1 MLKMIVGK
9 YLQKGRRLFAA
20 FMELEEA
27 YERVNRKGL
36 WDVFRDPLH
45 PLLHHNEINLCI
57 LCSNVPTIM
66 FLFNTYMKIVIFQDS
81 PFFQQ
86 YELDLRENILGD
98 GSFSVCRECIQ
109 KSTGQHFAV
118 KIVSRKLDCQ
128 QEINLLRACQGHSN
142 IVNLHEVFYDE
153 VRSHT

>member
-1 MLKMIVGK
+1 
-9 YLQKGRRLFAA
+9 
-20 FMELEEA
+20 ME
-27 YERVNRKGL
+27 
-36 WDVFRDPLH
+36 
-45 PLLHHNEINLCI
+45 II
-57 LCSNVPTIM
+57 
-66 FLFNTYMKIVIFQDS
+66 IFQDS

-118 KIVSRKLDCQ
+118 KIVSRRLDCQ

-142 IVNLHEVFYDE
+142 IVNLHEVLYDE
-153 VRSHT
+153 VRIHTEI